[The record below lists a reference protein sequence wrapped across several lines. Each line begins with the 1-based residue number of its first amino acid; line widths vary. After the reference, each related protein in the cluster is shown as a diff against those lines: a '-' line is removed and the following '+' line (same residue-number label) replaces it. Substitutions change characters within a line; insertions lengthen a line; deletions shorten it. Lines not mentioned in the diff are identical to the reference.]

1 MIDFPKID
9 DFLVIYDKFSNPDDS
24 RTTVSLL
31 KKSPYL

>member
-24 RTTVSLL
+24 RTSLL